1 MEDLLKID
9 AVIIGAGPA
18 GLGCSLSLRR
28 RGVESM
34 LILEASS
41 VGSSF
46 MAWPKEM
53 RMITPSFHT
62 NPFLQTDLN
71 AIHPETSPA
80 DLHGCEHLSGTQYA
94 AYLRAAVEHYAL
106 PVKENQ
112 AVSSVQPIPNGF
124 RIKTPELTIETPNV
138 IWAGGEFRHPHIPA
152 FEGAALCCH
161 NSSVDSWDHLKGD
174 GFIIIGGYESGMD
187 AAFHLVERGKAVAIL
202 SNGEPWLAD
211 HPDPSDSLS
220 PYTRGR
226 ILDVLSRFP
235 NKLALQGNS
244 EVHRVTKESGTYT
257 VELTGGEVYRTSVQ
271 PILATGFRSALTP
284 VKDLFEWENEQ
295 PQFTDQDQSTLHNG
309 LFYSGPSLVHR
320 MSKFCFI
327 YKFRA
332 RFGVVAAAIA
342 ERLELN
348 SDPITD
354 EVARGFH
361 ITDLEC
367 CTDCE
372 CAIESTTPEFAD
384 VEVVD

>member
-1 MEDLLKID
+1 
-9 AVIIGAGPA
+9 
-18 GLGCSLSLRR
+18 
-28 RGVESM
+28 
-34 LILEASS
+34 
-41 VGSSF
+41 
-46 MAWPKEM
+46 
-53 RMITPSFHT
+53 MITPSFHT

-80 DLHGCEHLSGTQYA
+80 DLHGCEHLSGSQYA

-106 PVKENQ
+106 PVKEKHP
-112 AVSSVQPIPNGF
+112 VSRVEPLPNGF
-124 RIKTPELTIETPNV
+124 RIETHELTIETPNV
-138 IWAGGEFRHPHIPA
+138 IWAGGEFSHLRIPA
-152 FEGAALCCH
+152 FEGAALCRH
-161 NSSVDSWDHLKGD
+161 NSTIDSWDHLSGD
-174 GFIIIGGYESGMD
+174 GIIIIGGYESGMD
-187 AAFHLVERGKAVAIL
+187 AAFHLVERGKAVAVL
-202 SNGEPWLAD
+202 SKGEPWLAD

-226 ILDVLSRFP
+226 ILDVLRRFP
-235 NKLALQGNS
+235 KKLALQGKS
-244 EVHRVTKESGTYT
+244 EVHRVTKEQGTYA
-257 VELTGGEVYRTSVQ
+257 VELTGGEVYRTAVP

-284 VKDLFEWENEQ
+284 VKELFAWDKVQPLFTEQ
-295 PQFTDQDQSTLHNG
+295 DESTLHAG

-342 ERLELN
+342 ERLALD

-372 CAIESTTPEFAD
+372 CAIDSTTPEFAD

>member
-1 MEDLLKID
+1 
-9 AVIIGAGPA
+9 
-18 GLGCSLSLRR
+18 
-28 RGVESM
+28 
-34 LILEASS
+34 
-41 VGSSF
+41 
-46 MAWPKEM
+46 
-53 RMITPSFHT
+53 MITPSFHT

-106 PVKENQ
+106 PVKEKQ
-112 AVSSVQPIPNGF
+112 PVSRVQPLPNGF
-124 RIKTPELTIETPNV
+124 RIETPELTIETPNV
-138 IWAGGEFRHPHIPA
+138 IWAGGEFSHPRIPA
-152 FEGAALCCH
+152 FEGASLCRH
-161 NSSVDSWDHLKGD
+161 NSTIDSWDHLSGD
-174 GFIIIGGYESGMD
+174 GIIIIGGYESGMD
-187 AAFHLVERGKAVAIL
+187 AAFHLVERGKAVAVL
-202 SNGEPWLAD
+202 SKGEPWLAD

-226 ILDVLSRFP
+226 ILDVLRRFP
-235 NKLALQGNS
+235 KKLALQGKS
-244 EVHRVTKESGTYT
+244 EVHRVTEEKGTYA
-257 VELTGGEVYRTSVQ
+257 VELTDGEVYRTAVP

-284 VKDLFEWENEQ
+284 VKELFAWDKGQ
-295 PQFTDQDQSTLHNG
+295 PLFTEQDQSTLHAG

-342 ERLELN
+342 ERLALD

-372 CAIESTTPEFAD
+372 CAIDSTTPEFAD
-384 VEVVD
+384 VELVD

>member
-1 MEDLLKID
+1 MQDLLKLD

-28 RGVESM
+28 RGVERM
-34 LILEASS
+34 LILEARS

-46 MAWPKEM
+46 TAWPKEM

-106 PVKENQ
+106 PVKEKQ
-112 AVSSVQPIPNGF
+112 PVSRVQPLPNGF
-124 RIKTPELTIETPNV
+124 RIETPELTIETPNV
-138 IWAGGEFRHPHIPA
+138 IWAGGEFRHPRIPA
-152 FEGAALCCH
+152 FEGASLCRH
-161 NSSVDSWDHLKGD
+161 NSTIDSWDHLSGD
-174 GFIIIGGYESGMD
+174 GIIIIGGYESGMD
-187 AAFHLVERGKAVAIL
+187 AAFHLVERGKAVAVL
-202 SNGEPWLAD
+202 SKGEPWLAD

-226 ILDVLSRFP
+226 ILDVLRRFP
-235 NKLALQGNS
+235 KKLALQGKS
-244 EVHRVTKESGTYT
+244 EVHRVTEEKGTYR
-257 VELTGGEVYRTSVQ
+257 VELTGGEVYRTAVP

-284 VKDLFEWENEQ
+284 VKELFAWDKGQ
-295 PQFTDQDQSTLHNG
+295 PLFTEQDQSTLHAG

-342 ERLELN
+342 ERLALD

-372 CAIESTTPEFAD
+372 CAIDSTTPEFAD
-384 VEVVD
+384 VELVD